1 MSSAVSSG
9 PSEPSENSYNNNSIR
24 APDRIHGVVNKLFL
38 CQNERTDELKERIS
52 SRNIPSAPLQPFYYQ
67 TPVSTKYG
75 YMPILDQSKGTSV
88 PLNNYPIYSPHT
100 TFNPGNNMA
109 PWHGFANNV
118 NVESTLRN
126 QFFGLQDCEQAY
138 YVPSSNSDLYNVSVP
153 ASSQPVN
160 QKFPRLFQREVF
172 DHFNPNTNNLGNSFF
187 NNSTRTDIKD
197 IPIDRE
203 GSFCSS

>member
-1 MSSAVSSG
+1 MSSSLSSD
-9 PSEPSENSYNNNSIR
+9 SNYSIN
-24 APDRIHGVVNKLFL
+24 APDRMYGVVNKLFL
-38 CQNERTDELKERIS
+38 CQNERVDELNERIS
-52 SRNIPSAPLQPFYYQ
+52 SRNIPSEPLQPFYYQ

-75 YMPILDQSKGTSV
+75 YMPILDQRKESSV
-88 PLNNYPIYSPHT
+88 PLNNFPIFSPHT

-138 YVPSSNSDLYNVSVP
+138 YVPSSKSDLYNINVP
-153 ASSQPVN
+153 APSQPVN
-160 QKFPRLFQREVF
+160 QQFPLLFQREVF
-172 DHFNPNTNNLGNSFF
+172 DHFNPNSDNLGNSFF

-203 GSFCSS
+203 NSYCL

>member
-1 MSSAVSSG
+1 MSSSISSD
-9 PSEPSENSYNNNSIR
+9 YSIN
-24 APDRIHGVVNKLFL
+24 APDKMYGVVNKLFL
-38 CQNERTDELKERIS
+38 CQNERVDELNNRIA

-75 YMPILDQSKGTSV
+75 YMPILDQSKGSSV

-126 QFFGLQDCEQAY
+126 QFFGLQDCEQGI
-138 YVPSSNSDLYNVSVP
+138 YVPSSKSDLYNVSVP

-160 QKFPRLFQREVF
+160 QQFPRLFQREVF
-172 DHFNPNTNNLGNSFF
+172 DHYNPNTNNLGNSFF
-187 NNSTRTDIKD
+187 NNTTRTDIKD
-197 IPIDRE
+197 VSINMDN
-203 GSFCSS
+203 SYCL

>member
-1 MSSAVSSG
+1 
-9 PSEPSENSYNNNSIR
+9 
-24 APDRIHGVVNKLFL
+24 L
-38 CQNERTDELKERIS
+38 CQNERVDELNNRIA

-75 YMPILDQSKGTSV
+75 YMPILDQSKGSSV

-126 QFFGLQDCEQAY
+126 QFFGLQDCEQGI
-138 YVPSSNSDLYNVSVP
+138 YVPSSKSDLYNVSVP

-160 QKFPRLFQREVF
+160 QQFPRLFQREVF
-172 DHFNPNTNNLGNSFF
+172 DHYNPNTNNLGNSFF
-187 NNSTRTDIKD
+187 NNTTRTDIKD
-197 IPIDRE
+197 VSINMDN
-203 GSFCSS
+203 SYCL

>member
-1 MSSAVSSG
+1 MSSSVSSD
-9 PSEPSENSYNNNSIR
+9 SNNSIH
-24 APDRIHGVVNKLFL
+24 APNRMYGVVNKLFL
-38 CQNERTDELKERIS
+38 CQNERTDELNERIS
-52 SRNIPSAPLQPFYYQ
+52 SRNIPSEPLQPFYYQ

-75 YMPILDQSKGTSV
+75 YMPILDQRKESSV
-88 PLNNYPIYSPHT
+88 PLNNFPIFSPHT

-138 YVPSSNSDLYNVSVP
+138 YVPSSKSDLYNVVVPPPSQSVT
-153 ASSQPVN
+153 Q
-160 QKFPRLFQREVF
+160 QFPGLFQREVF

-187 NNSTRTDIKD
+187 NNNTRMEIKD
-197 IPIDRE
+197 IPIERE
-203 GSFCSS
+203 SSFCL

>member
-1 MSSAVSSG
+1 MSSSISSD
-9 PSEPSENSYNNNSIR
+9 YNIN
-24 APDRIHGVVNKLFL
+24 APDKMYGVVNKLFL
-38 CQNERTDELKERIS
+38 CQNERVDELNNRIA
-52 SRNIPSAPLQPFYYQ
+52 SRNIPSTPLQPFYYQ

-75 YMPILDQSKGTSV
+75 YMPILDQSKGSSV

-126 QFFGLQDCEQAY
+126 QFFGLQDCEQAV
-138 YVPSSNSDLYNVSVP
+138 YVPSSKSDLYNVCIP

-160 QKFPRLFQREVF
+160 QQFPRLFQREVF
-172 DHFNPNTNNLGNSFF
+172 DYYNPNTNNLGNSFF
-187 NNSTRTDIKD
+187 NNTTRTDIKD

-203 GSFCSS
+203 NSYCS